1 MERGKTTISLAAIP
15 PTVQVDLCVV
25 AILRTSDAMK
35 TPEGREAIE
44 QGKKEYL
51 RHLAERERSDAGQVN
66 DACEKG
72 G

>member
-1 MERGKTTISLAAIP
+1 MELGKTTISLAAIP

-25 AILRTSDAMK
+25 AILRTSEAMK

-51 RHLAERERSDAGQVN
+51 RDLAERERSDAGQAN
-66 DACEKG
+66 DTSKKG